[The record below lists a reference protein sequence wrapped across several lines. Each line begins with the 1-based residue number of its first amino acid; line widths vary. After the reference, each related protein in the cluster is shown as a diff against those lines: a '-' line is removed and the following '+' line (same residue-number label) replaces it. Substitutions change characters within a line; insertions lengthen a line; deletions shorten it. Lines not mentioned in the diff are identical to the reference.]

1 MRMPAVDGFAF
12 HIVARGSSY
21 VRPFG
26 ESAVRLSQGDIC
38 LLPTGEEH
46 DVLHHPDAE
55 PHPVDS
61 VVRKYKTIHASASN
75 CMLMSGIFRVDR
87 GVALRVFG
95 PEVRILTPDKAVAG
109 LVGLLVAECQ
119 DRGPG
124 FETSETQLL
133 NALFVRV
140 ARSIAMDADCQTSC
154 WLRLLAVPGLVAAV
168 EGMHRS
174 PAAPWTVETLAR
186 VAGMSRATFARRFN
200 DVVGE
205 PPLSYL
211 TAWRMIVAAKLLRER
226 DASVAQVAKDV
237 GYDSAFAFSRAFK
250 RHSGSAPSISRRI
263 TVDVEDVIEIAQAM
277 GPDADRGFVTL
288 FDATKLGA
296 LAQN

>member
-1 MRMPAVDGFAF
+1 
-12 HIVARGSSY
+12 
-21 VRPFG
+21 
-26 ESAVRLSQGDIC
+26 
-38 LLPTGEEH
+38 
-46 DVLHHPDAE
+46 
-55 PHPVDS
+55 
-61 VVRKYKTIHASASN
+61 
-75 CMLMSGIFRVDR
+75 
-87 GVALRVFG
+87 
-95 PEVRILTPDKAVAG
+95 
-109 LVGLLVAECQ
+109 
-119 DRGPG
+119 
-124 FETSETQLL
+124 
-133 NALFVRV
+133 
-140 ARSIAMDADCQTSC
+140 MDADCQTSC